1 MTKVKICGLYREED
15 IHAVNKA
22 KPDYA
27 GFILNFPKS
36 HRNLTIETAKIL
48 IAQLDQ
54 AIQSVCV
61 VVNQPLEVVKELNG
75 ICNVVQ
81 LHGQESNSYIE
92 ELRHSLVNMEIWKA
106 FTIRS
111 EVDLEEAKKSKADRI
126 LLDNGYGTGKAFD
139 WKLLE
144 GFEKPY
150 MLAGGIKSHEVDKV
164 IMRFAPYGIDVSSSV
179 EADQKKDGTLIQE
192 FVQSVR
198 NAGKKE

>member
-15 IHAVNKA
+15 ILAVNEA
-22 KPDYA
+22 KPDYS

-36 HRNLTIETAKIL
+36 HRNLTLESVKEL
-48 IAQLDQ
+48 IVNLDES
-54 AIQSVCV
+54 IQSVCV

-75 ICNVVQ
+75 VCNVVQ
-81 LHGQESNSYIE
+81 LHGQESNIYIE
-92 ELRHSLVNMEIWKA
+92 ELRHSLVDMEIWKA

-111 EVDLEEAKKSKADRI
+111 EADLEEAKRSKADRI

-150 MLAGGIKSHEVDKV
+150 ILAGGMKAQEVEMV
-164 IMRFAPYGIDVSSSV
+164 IEQFAPYGIDVSSSV
-179 EADQKKDGTLIQE
+179 EVEGKKDHTLICQ
-192 FVQSVR
+192 FVQNVR
-198 NAGKKE
+198 SAKEKE